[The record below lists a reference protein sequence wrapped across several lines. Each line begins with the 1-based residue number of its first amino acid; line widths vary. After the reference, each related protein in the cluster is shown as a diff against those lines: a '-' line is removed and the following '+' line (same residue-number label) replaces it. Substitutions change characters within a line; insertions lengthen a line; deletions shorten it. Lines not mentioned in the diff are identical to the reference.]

1 MIIIVIALGILLLVI
16 ILIFVGILIGK
27 QSYKTRKIRTNE
39 LPDLYE
45 YNSINK

>member
-1 MIIIVIALGILLLVI
+1 MIIIIIALVLILVL
-16 ILIFVGILIGK
+16 ILIFIGILIGK
-27 QSYKTRKIRTNE
+27 KLYQSRKIRTNE